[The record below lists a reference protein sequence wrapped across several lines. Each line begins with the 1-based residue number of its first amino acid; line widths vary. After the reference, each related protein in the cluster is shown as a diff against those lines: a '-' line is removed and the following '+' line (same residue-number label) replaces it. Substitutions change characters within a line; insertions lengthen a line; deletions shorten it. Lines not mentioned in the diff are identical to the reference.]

1 MFFVTGAETEHTDS
15 ATAGNDTAVEMN
27 DSKIQLDLSL
37 GASTPRWVLF
47 VHLSAT
53 SFSWRLLRPILVNE
67 VWLSC
72 GSENA
77 DDVSLHAVIRQT

>member
-1 MFFVTGAETEHTDS
+1 MFPITGAETEQTDP

-47 VHLSAT
+47 VLSLAT
-53 SFSWRLLRPILVNE
+53 SFSWLQDDHSILGE
-67 VWLSC
+67 
-72 GSENA
+72 
-77 DDVSLHAVIRQT
+77 